1 MGGEISAFDE
11 HPTDLGNSRVL
22 VRLNE
27 GDIRYCHAFKAWF
40 IWTGTYW
47 RRDDNGEVMRRAA
60 GAVQFMLSSAIALD
74 HEDPQRGPRIGWAL
88 ASERRQRLSDMKA
101 LAQDD
106 ERAVLDYR
114 LLDADPLLIG
124 VLNGVVDLRTGEF
137 RESRREDFIT
147 KRANVNY
154 EPDAKCPNWLKFQEK
169 ISGAHP
175 GLIDYKQ
182 RAFGLTLS
190 GEVPEILWICHGS
203 GSNGKTTELETIS
216 DILGDYAHASDASI
230 LIAEK
235 NQGGA
240 TPEIVALKDK
250 RAVFVNET
258 GQNDW
263 LNEARV
269 KYISAT
275 DTMSGRNLFE
285 GIVNWKPTHKPFL
298 RTNHRPKVK
307 GTDLGIWRRIHYVPY
322 TLTISRSDAIL
333 NFKETCL
340 IPEKA
345 GIFNWMLGG
354 WLAYLNSG
362 RKLNPPQCVQEAN
375 ESYQKDSD
383 ITGRWIDSAIKPAP
397 GAKVSLKQLHDA
409 YVLWFRG
416 EIGEKG
422 YIAIQTLANRLEDK
436 GYIREKSSSHSKGT
450 FFADL
455 RMVPMFPEMDAALDT
470 MPNHGVF
477 KERGD
482 GGIQQ
487 SISQSI
493 SHTRVTRETL
503 GKTPSDAP
511 IPPIEYEEEEH
522 PHMSSRNHPANFLE
536 GNIPKTAPKKP
547 KAAPKPKKVK
557 VYDTEW
563 SPSDPPPETLTGQG
577 AAGLFAGYVR
587 ATSPLTQNCSL
598 ERGQPLQ

>member
-1 MGGEISAFDE
+1 MGQDNAECFIEAVLNAAGDDDIADALLCIQSSFKKHEAGENVCGVPKLIETFGDKRGKKIAEWMGYKEAKPGKSQALTVVQMGGEISAFDE

-60 GAVQFMLSSAIALD
+60 GAVHFMLSSAIALD

-137 RESRREDFIT
+137 REGRREDFIT

-154 EPDAKCPNWLKFQEK
+154 EPDAKCLNWLKFQEK
-169 ISGAHP
+169 ICGAHP

-240 TPEIVALKDK
+240 TPEIVALKGK

-298 RTNHRPKVK
+298 RTNQS
-307 GTDLGIWRRIHYVPY
+307 Y
-322 TLTISRSDAIL
+322 
-333 NFKETCL
+333 
-340 IPEKA
+340 A
-345 GIFNWMLGG
+345 GNW
-354 WLAYLNSG
+354 
-362 RKLNPPQCVQEAN
+362 V
-375 ESYQKDSD
+375 
-383 ITGRWIDSAIKPAP
+383 TG
-397 GAKVSLKQLHDA
+397 
-409 YVLWFRG
+409 
-416 EIGEKG
+416 
-422 YIAIQTLANRLEDK
+422 
-436 GYIREKSSSHSKGT
+436 
-450 FFADL
+450 
-455 RMVPMFPEMDAALDT
+455 
-470 MPNHGVF
+470 
-477 KERGD
+477 
-482 GGIQQ
+482 
-487 SISQSI
+487 
-493 SHTRVTRETL
+493 
-503 GKTPSDAP
+503 
-511 IPPIEYEEEEH
+511 
-522 PHMSSRNHPANFLE
+522 
-536 GNIPKTAPKKP
+536 
-547 KAAPKPKKVK
+547 
-557 VYDTEW
+557 
-563 SPSDPPPETLTGQG
+563 
-577 AAGLFAGYVR
+577 
-587 ATSPLTQNCSL
+587 
-598 ERGQPLQ
+598 